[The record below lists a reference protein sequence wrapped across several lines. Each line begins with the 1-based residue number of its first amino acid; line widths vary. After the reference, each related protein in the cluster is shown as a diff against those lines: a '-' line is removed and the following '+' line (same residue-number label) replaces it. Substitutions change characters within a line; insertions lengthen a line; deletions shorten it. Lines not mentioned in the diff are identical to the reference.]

1 MAANVVISV
10 IDIAT
15 LDTELIGNMVMPK
28 NNVFQYSSVAAGH
41 WLPGVQAKK
50 QRTIDLRHGC

>member
-41 WLPGVQAKK
+41 WLPGVQGKNNGLV
-50 QRTIDLRHGC
+50 T

>member
-41 WLPGVQAKK
+41 WLPSVQAKK

>member
-1 MAANVVISV
+1 MAANAVLSVV
-10 IDIAT
+10 DIAT

-41 WLPGVQAKK
+41 WLPFVQGKK
-50 QRTIDLRHGC
+50 TMDSDLRHGC